1 MALDRLDNAV
11 LSSNP
16 ATIPID
22 WKTPHTMKET
32 ITILYP
38 AVSHVTKGFSLLI
51 LLGLSQGFNPTAL
64 SQGSN
69 PTPEN
74 RNGYTIFMLFVDCKK
89 TTTDQ
94 THGKKNTQMNI
105 MGWGHHI

>member
-1 MALDRLDNAV
+1 
-11 LSSNP
+11 
-16 ATIPID
+16 
-22 WKTPHTMKET
+22 MKET
-32 ITILYP
+32 TTILYP
-38 AVSHVTKGFSLLI
+38 AVSRVTKGFSLLI

-89 TTTDQ
+89 NNRSNTWQ
-94 THGKKNTQMNI
+94 KKYTNEYNGLGTSYI
-105 MGWGHHI
+105 MVDTMI

>member
-1 MALDRLDNAV
+1 
-11 LSSNP
+11 
-16 ATIPID
+16 
-22 WKTPHTMKET
+22 MKET

-38 AVSHVTKGFSLLI
+38 TVSHVTKGFSLLI
-51 LLGLSQGFNPTAL
+51 LLGLFQNALERASIAHIASLPFLKASILAL

-89 TTTDQ
+89 KQ
-94 THGKKNTQMNI
+94 QIKHMAI
-105 MGWGHHI
+105 IHR